1 MHIEE
6 NDIYSLWV
14 FRLSLGEPGNPK
26 SLFECAKIDEEV
38 KRYKKEVSPLDDY
51 SEVDMGTLKKEL
63 KNGRLRQGW
72 GLKFND
78 MDLNLRQSQDK
89 WIENYRKLC
98 YKVWGS
104 NVSCSMAVGRWKI
117 LSKLL
122 EMKKGDI
129 IFIPRIPDYS
139 TFTVATVKKKY
150 DFKELKGFIDHGH
163 VIEIE
168 DEINEFDYGRSTLQP
183 KIFLPYR
190 KAVNRIRS
198 RKKFKKFLEQNY
210 Y

>member
-1 MHIEE
+1 MNIEE
-6 NDIYSLWV
+6 NDICSLWV
-14 FRLSLGEPGNPK
+14 FRLSLGESGNPK
-26 SLFECAKIDEEV
+26 SRFECAKIDEEV

-51 SEVDMGTLKKEL
+51 SKVDIGTLKHEL

-72 GLKFND
+72 GLKYND
-78 MDLNLRQSQDK
+78 MDLNLRRSQDE
-89 WIENYRKLC
+89 WIENYRKLG

-104 NVSCSMAVGRWKI
+104 NVSCSMAMGRWKI

-122 EMKKGDI
+122 EMKKRDI
-129 IFIPRIPDYS
+129 IFIPRIPNYS
-139 TFTVATVKKKY
+139 KFTVVTVKKEY
-150 DFKELKGFIDHGH
+150 NFKELKGFIGHGH
-163 VIEIE
+163 LIEIE

-198 RKKFKKFLEQNY
+198 EKKFRKFLEQNY